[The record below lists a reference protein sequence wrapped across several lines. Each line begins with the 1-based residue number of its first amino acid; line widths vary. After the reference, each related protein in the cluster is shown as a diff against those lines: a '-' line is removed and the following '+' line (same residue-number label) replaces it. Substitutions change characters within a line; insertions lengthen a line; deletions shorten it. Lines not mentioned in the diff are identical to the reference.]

1 MKDYYLV
8 RKGKLW
14 VSDAGTTHDDMQAP
28 FDVITVVGD
37 KSSAKKF
44 HSKSSANYCAEVLG
58 FSLIEVK
65 CEVKETESTI
75 VSYSR

>member
-28 FDVITVVGD
+28 FDVITVTGS
-37 KSSAKKF
+37 KSFAKKF
-44 HSKSSANYCAEVLG
+44 QSKASATYCAEVLG
-58 FSLIEVK
+58 FNLIEVK
-65 CEVKETESTI
+65 VEVKETESEI
-75 VSYSR
+75 ASYS

>member
-28 FDVITVVGD
+28 FDVIKVVGA
-37 KSSAKKF
+37 KSLAKRFKSKASAT
-44 HSKSSANYCAEVLG
+44 YCAEVLG
-58 FSLIEVK
+58 FNLIEVK
-65 CEVKETESTI
+65 VEVKETESEI
-75 VSYSR
+75 ASYS